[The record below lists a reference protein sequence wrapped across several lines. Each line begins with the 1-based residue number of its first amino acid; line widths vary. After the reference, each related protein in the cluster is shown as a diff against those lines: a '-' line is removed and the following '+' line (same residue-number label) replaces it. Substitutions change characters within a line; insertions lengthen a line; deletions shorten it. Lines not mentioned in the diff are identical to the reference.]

1 MSRRERLAEDE
12 RYREWKGDYRSYDLV
27 KEASIALGVVLALAV
42 VLTILFSSPD
52 EKPSTVQSWARTDP
66 VDFVTTATTEL
77 DGSSGTGSYGP
88 PYNHASDGQHILFI
102 RPQKWLGV
110 SHPVD
115 TAQDFVLAP
124 LRSITGQPALQAA
137 VSAYE
142 SASPD
147 QQAKWTTAYEN
158 ALAKANANGQ
168 QHGDLGPGR
177 QLRAAADDDGR
188 AARLRP
194 ERRPRRRAPDQQ
206 AVLPDRLH
214 QAAAVHGRRRACSRT
229 ARRPSTCSASQWGMM
244 NETGSYPGQV
254 WLWLYTFWYQIKPFS
269 TSANAD
275 IAVMAVMGVLSLALI
290 LIPFIPGIRDIP
302 RWIPIYKLIWRDHYR
317 SLGTNSQVARRPR
330 VPVTLARSQ
339 AGRRPCPE
347 PSTSLG
353 PVQPFGLRST
363 IIGHRGRAV

>member
-1 MSRRERLAEDE
+1 VSRRERLAEDDG
-12 RYREWKGDYRSYDLV
+12 YREWKGAYRPYDLV
-27 KEASIALGVVLALAV
+27 KEASIALGVVIALAL
-42 VLTILFSSPD
+42 VLTLLFSSPD

-77 DGSSGTGSYGP
+77 DGSSGTGTYGP

-124 LRSITGQPALQAA
+124 LRSITAQPALQAA
-137 VSAYE
+137 VTAYE
-142 SASPD
+142 SASAA

-158 ALAKANANGQ
+158 GLAKATATANNTAISAPG
-168 QHGDLGPGR
+168 GNYGPLPTMMTGLLGFAQSGGLDGALLTSR
-177 QLRAAADDDGR
+177 QFYQTDYTKPLLFMADGGVLSNRA
-188 AARLRP
+188 
-194 ERRPRRRAPDQQ
+194 Q
-206 AVLPDRLH
+206 AEHLL
-214 QAAAVHGRRRACSRT
+214 GG
-229 ARRPSTCSASQWGMM
+229 QWGMM

-275 IAVMAVMGVLSLALI
+275 ILVMAIMGVLSLGLI

-302 RWIPIYKLIWRDHYR
+302 RWVPIYKLIWRNHYR
-317 SLGTNSQVARRPR
+317 SLGT
-330 VPVTLARSQ
+330 
-339 AGRRPCPE
+339 
-347 PSTSLG
+347 
-353 PVQPFGLRST
+353 
-363 IIGHRGRAV
+363 

>member
-1 MSRRERLAEDE
+1 MSRRERLAADE
-12 RYREWKGDYRSYDLV
+12 GYREWKGAYRPYDLV
-27 KEASIALGVVLALAV
+27 KEATIALGVVIALAL

-77 DGSSGTGSYGP
+77 DGSSGTGTYGP

-124 LRSITGQPALQAA
+124 LRAIIGQPALQAA
-137 VSAYE
+137 VTAYE
-142 SASPD
+142 SASSA

-158 ALAKANANGQ
+158 GLAKANASADNTAISVPAGNY
-168 QHGDLGPGR
+168 GPLPTMMGGLLGFAQSGGLDGALLTSSQFYQTDYTKPLLFMADGGV
-177 QLRAAADDDGR
+177 LSNRA
-188 AARLRP
+188 
-194 ERRPRRRAPDQQ
+194 Q
-206 AVLPDRLH
+206 AEHLL
-214 QAAAVHGRRRACSRT
+214 GG
-229 ARRPSTCSASQWGMM
+229 QWGMM

-275 IAVMAVMGVLSLALI
+275 ILVMAIMGVLSLGLI

-302 RWIPIYKLIWRDHYR
+302 RWVPIYRLIWRNHYR
-317 SLGTNSQVARRPR
+317 SLGT
-330 VPVTLARSQ
+330 
-339 AGRRPCPE
+339 
-347 PSTSLG
+347 
-353 PVQPFGLRST
+353 
-363 IIGHRGRAV
+363 

>member
-1 MSRRERLAEDE
+1 MSRRERLAEDDS
-12 RYREWKGDYRSYDLV
+12 YREWKGGYRSYDIV
-27 KEASIALGVVLALAV
+27 KEACIAFGVVLALTV

-77 DGSSGTGSYGP
+77 DGSSGTGGYGP
-88 PYNHASDGQHILFI
+88 PYNHASDGQHILFL

-124 LRSITGQPALQAA
+124 LRAITGQPTLQAA
-137 VSAYE
+137 INAYE

-158 ALAKANANGQ
+158 GLAKANATAGNAGISVPA
-168 QHGDLGPGR
+168 GNYGPLPTMMAGLLGFAQSGGLDGALLTSKQFYQTDYTKPLLFMADGGV
-177 QLRAAADDDGR
+177 LSNRA
-188 AARLRP
+188 
-194 ERRPRRRAPDQQ
+194 Q
-206 AVLPDRLH
+206 AEHLL
-214 QAAAVHGRRRACSRT
+214 GG
-229 ARRPSTCSASQWGMM
+229 QWGMM

-275 IAVMAVMGVLSLALI
+275 ILVMAIMGVLSLLLI

-317 SLGTNSQVARRPR
+317 SLAK
-330 VPVTLARSQ
+330 
-339 AGRRPCPE
+339 
-347 PSTSLG
+347 
-353 PVQPFGLRST
+353 
-363 IIGHRGRAV
+363 